1 MYLTFRVLASCN
13 AEIAKPANEL
23 MPILLIWLLEIV
35 IPIAVEMIV
44 RIPVKLPGP
53 QPTAK
58 KEISSKDIKLS
69 FKNILIVG
77 TIISDN
83 SFLIGIDMWLK
94 ILSVFNKV
102 SDKYDVLVSIDII
115 MKISNNNEKYVALS
129 RLII

>member
-1 MYLTFRVLASCN
+1 MTKENLRPRSIE
-13 AEIAKPANEL
+13 EI
-23 MPILLIWLLEIV
+23 LEIV
-35 IPIAVEMIV
+35 IPKAVEMMA

-58 KEISSKDIKLS
+58 NEISSKDIELS

-83 SFLIGIDMWLK
+83 SFLIGIDMWFV

-102 SDKYDVLVSIDII
+102 SDKSDELVSIEII
-115 MKISNNNEKYVALS
+115 MKIFNEQ
-129 RLII
+129 